1 VATPPAEESLELF
14 RLLRDLQWHDFTDI
28 KNAVAAKVAP
38 GRAYRKYME
47 DLRSRRRQ
55 MGDPNYEPPHSESTR
70 IELGAR
76 RQAQSVI
83 SGWSG
88 KGVEIEKRDGRRWIR
103 VKPGF
108 RSLGI
113 PGFEPDPPAGGQDP
127 DLKGA
132 GAPEVP
138 PAESEPSE
146 ADGERVLEEPRSRRG
161 LADFV
166 SKALTT
172 SEPVTAMVQDG
183 EPEPEAVVA
192 PEPEVVAP
200 EPEAIFAPE
209 PEAVVAPEPET
220 APEAEPVEV
229 HAASGS
235 AWPELTDERPGS
247 CPDCGSSVLD
257 WGVHD
262 AWHRDYVKRSE
273 QSDMALLNESQLRS
287 LLTSVM
293 GQHLDRFQEG
303 MQSYL
308 DQAFVQVNSNL
319 LQILTQARA
328 GEPRPVWRS

>member
-1 VATPPAEESLELF
+1 MATPPAEESLELF

-28 KNAVAAKVAP
+28 KNAVATKVAP

-83 SGWSG
+83 SSWSG
-88 KGVEIEKRDGRRWIR
+88 KGVEIEKRDGKRWIR

-138 PAESEPSE
+138 LAESEPSE

-172 SEPVTAMVQDG
+172 GESNQVFSSEGEPVTAMVQDG
-183 EPEPEAVVA
+183 VPEPEAVVA
-192 PEPEVVAP
+192 PEPE
-200 EPEAIFAPE
+200 
-209 PEAVVAPEPET
+209 AVVALEPET

-235 AWPELTDERPGS
+235 AWPELTDERPDS

-257 WGVHD
+257 WRIHD
-262 AWHRDYVKRSE
+262 TWHRDYVKRSE
-273 QSDMALLNESQLRS
+273 QPDMALLNESQLRS

-303 MQSYL
+303 MQGYL
-308 DQAFVQVNSNL
+308 DQAFVQVNSSL

-328 GEPRPVWRS
+328 GEPRSVWRS